1 MEHKKRVEGV
11 IIGKTVNLSING
23 KMDRKVCKTEAQAK
37 KLFKLVLN
45 AKEDPSDENI
55 RMINGFLNEKTRMM
69 MECGLE
75 TDVNSGNAYLAGFN
89 TAIPLSLVEII
100 KDYHDNKYPME
111 SVINFWK
118 LLMLNPD
125 ERVRLSLFDFI
136 KEHDFVLTDT
146 GYMIVYK
153 AVARREEGNT
163 EDSRIAEFVATK
175 ALFVKTKWS
184 CSPKKYIVYQD
195 KNDNLNITKKVTA
208 KNWDKNKKGV
218 KILGNLG
225 EMFQKLS
232 HFVIND
238 DDAPYTDKH
247 TKKMKIKLGEPV
259 IMDRKECDSDPAN
272 DCSNG
277 LHVGAT
283 KYVEWF
289 GSDGDAILV
298 CYVNP
303 AHVIAVPNYNHTKIR
318 VSEYFPFAIA
328 SFIKNKIDIIEESYY
343 ESDYTHYEQEDLAK
357 MIEAIHKN
365 EKPIELDAKLKKIEE
380 TRSLEELKKIIE
392 YRLVDLTEINK

>member
-1 MEHKKRVEGV
+1 MGQKKRVEGV
-11 IIGKTVNLSING
+11 IIGKTVNLSIDG
-23 KMDRKVCKTEAQAK
+23 VMDRKVCKTEALAK
-37 KLFKLVLN
+37 KLFKQVLK
-45 AKEDPSDENI
+45 AKEDPTDENI
-55 RMINGFLNEKTRMM
+55 RMIHGFLNEKTRMM

-89 TAIPLSLVEII
+89 TPIPFTLVDVI

-163 EDSRIAEFVATK
+163 EDGRIAEFVATK

-184 CSPKKYIVYQD
+184 CSPKKYIVYRD
-195 KNDNLNITKKVTA
+195 KNDNLSITKQVTA
-208 KNWDKNKKGV
+208 KNWNENEKGV

-225 EMFQKLS
+225 EMFQKIS
-232 HFVIND
+232 HFVTND
-238 DDAPYTDKH
+238 ESSPYTDKH
-247 TKKMKIKLGEPV
+247 TKKMMIKLGEPI
-259 IMDRKECDSDPAN
+259 IMDRKKCDSDPAIE
-272 DCSNG
+272 CSFG

-283 KYVEWF
+283 KYVESF
-289 GSDGDAILV
+289 GNSGDAILV

-303 AHVIAVPNYNHTKIR
+303 AHVIAVPNYDRTKIR

-328 SFIKNKIDIIEESYY
+328 SFEDNKIDIIEQSYF
-343 ESDYTHYEQEDLAK
+343 ESDYTHYEQEELAK
-357 MIEAIHKN
+357 MVEAIHKN
-365 EKPIELDAKLKKIEE
+365 EKPIELDSKLKKIEE
-380 TRSLEELKKIIE
+380 TRSLDELKKIIE
-392 YRLVDLTEINK
+392 YRLIDLTETK